1 LLRARLSFD
10 ELERRLT
17 AEPGH
22 GMASRILARF
32 GEAQGTD
39 AEVQFDEGELKGY
52 IVVMRFFAGA

>member
-1 LLRARLSFD
+1 
-10 ELERRLT
+10 
-17 AEPGH
+17 
-22 GMASRILARF
+22 MASRILARF